1 MITRNIVSL
10 STAATEEIGR
20 VIAALLD
27 PGAIVVLEGDL
38 GAGKTA
44 LTRGIAVGLGLAS
57 MVTSPTYTIVSE
69 HISETGGTD
78 LFHFD
83 VYRLHDS
90 DDFIAA
96 GLDEYF
102 YRGGVCVL
110 EWGDKVEDI
119 LPENRIRIE
128 LRGNGSRRDIC
139 LSYPDVMKNPVDMA
153 IESLS
158 ANKEIEI

>member
-10 STAATEEIGR
+10 STEATEEIGR
-20 VIAALLD
+20 AIAGVLE
-27 PGAIVVLEGDL
+27 PGAVIVLEGDL

-44 LTRGIAVGLGLAS
+44 MTRGIAKGLGLTS

-69 HISETGGTD
+69 HVSENGGTD

-102 YRGGVCVL
+102 YRGGICVL
-110 EWGDKVEDI
+110 EWGDKIRDI
-119 LPENRIRIE
+119 LPEKHIRIE

-139 LSYPDVMKNPVDMA
+139 LSCPNETDTLIDRALKD
-153 IESLS
+153 LS
-158 ANKEIEI
+158 ANKEIAI

>member
-20 VIAALLD
+20 AIAAVLA
-27 PGAIVVLEGDL
+27 PGTIVVLEGDL

-44 LTRGIAVGLGLAS
+44 MTRGIAAGLGLTS

-69 HISETGGTD
+69 HISENGGTD

-110 EWGDKVEDI
+110 EWGDKVADI
-119 LPENRIRIE
+119 LPDNRIRIE
-128 LRGNGSRRDIC
+128 LRGNGSQRDLC
-139 LSYPDVMKNPVDMA
+139 LSYPDAMKQPLTLV

-158 ANKEIEI
+158 ANKEIAI

>member
-20 VIAALLD
+20 AIAAVLD
-27 PGAIVVLEGDL
+27 PGIVVVLEGDL

-44 LTRGIAVGLGLAS
+44 LTRGIAAGLGIIS

-69 HISETGGTD
+69 HISENGRTD

-110 EWGDKVEDI
+110 EWGDKVEEI

-128 LRGNGSRRDIC
+128 LRGNGSKRDIC
-139 LSYPDVMKNPVDMA
+139 LSYPDAMKNSVDMA
-153 IESLS
+153 IENLS
-158 ANKEIEI
+158 VNKEIEI

>member
-1 MITRNIVSL
+1 MITRNIVSF

-20 VIAALLD
+20 AIAAVLD
-27 PGAIVVLEGDL
+27 PGTLVVLEGDL

-44 LTRGIAVGLGLAS
+44 LTRGIAVGLGLTS

-69 HISETGGTD
+69 HISENGGTD
-78 LFHFD
+78 MFHFD

-96 GLDEYF
+96 GLVEYF

-119 LPENRIRIE
+119 LPENRLRIE
-128 LRGNGSRRDIC
+128 LRGNGSKRDIC
-139 LSYPDVMKNPVDMA
+139 ITYPDMMKQPMA
-153 IESLS
+153 LIMKSLS

>member
-1 MITRNIVSL
+1 MITRNIVSF
-10 STAATEEIGR
+10 STEATEEFGR
-20 VIAALLD
+20 AIAAVFS
-27 PGAIVVLEGDL
+27 PGTIVVLEGDL

-44 LTRGIAVGLGLAS
+44 LTRGIAVGLKLTS
-57 MVTSPTYTIVSE
+57 SVTSPTYTIVTE
-69 HISETGGTD
+69 HLAAQGGTD

-83 VYRLHDS
+83 VYRLQGS

-102 YRGGVCVL
+102 YRGGVCVI
-110 EWGDKVEDI
+110 EWGDKIEDI
-119 LPENRIRIE
+119 LPESRIRIE
-128 LRGNGSRRDIC
+128 LRGNGSKRDIS
-139 LSYPDVMKNPVDMA
+139 LFYPESMQSSMNPA

>member
-1 MITRNIVSL
+1 MITRSIVSF

-20 VIAALLD
+20 AIAAMLE
-27 PGAIVVLEGDL
+27 PGIVVILEGDL

-44 LTRGIAVGLGLAS
+44 LTRGIAAGMGLTS

-69 HISETGGTD
+69 HISTRTGKS

-83 VYRLHDS
+83 VYRLHDPE
-90 DDFIAA
+90 DFVAA

-102 YRGGVCVL
+102 DRGGVCVI
-110 EWGDKVEDI
+110 EWGDKVTDI

-128 LRGNGSRRDIC
+128 LRGNGSQRDI
-139 LSYPDVMKNPVDMA
+139 SITIPDVMEKPLTA
-153 IESLS
+153 ILNSLS
-158 ANKEIEI
+158 ANQEIAI

>member
-10 STAATEEIGR
+10 STVATEEIGR
-20 VIAALLD
+20 AISAVLD
-27 PGAIVVLEGDL
+27 PGSIVILEGDL

-69 HISETGGTD
+69 HISKNGGTD

-128 LRGNGSRRDIC
+128 LRGSGSKRDIC
-139 LSYPDVMKNPVDMA
+139 LSCPDAMKHPMDLAMK
-153 IESLS
+153 SLS
-158 ANKEIEI
+158 VNKDIEI

>member
-1 MITRNIVSL
+1 MMTRNIVSL
-10 STAATEEIGR
+10 STEATEEIGR
-20 VIAALLD
+20 AIAAVLN
-27 PGAIVVLEGDL
+27 PGTLVVLEGDL

-44 LTRGIAVGLGLAS
+44 LTRGIAVGLGLTS

-69 HISETGGTD
+69 HISGNGGTD
-78 LFHFD
+78 MFHFD

-110 EWGDKVEDI
+110 EWGDKVENI
-119 LPENRIRIE
+119 LPENRLRIE
-128 LRGNGSRRDIC
+128 LHGNGSQRDIC
-139 LSYPDVMKNPVDMA
+139 ITYPDVMEQPMA
-153 IESLS
+153 LIMKSLS